1 VQLKCDK
8 ISLPYFSL
16 GEFINTCKNKSKMN
30 FIQYIKDSFDELN
43 NHMTWISK
51 EDAQKTTVTVA
62 VFTILFALAVA
73 GIDYVFQTGLD
84 NFFGM
89 FKSN

>member
-1 VQLKCDK
+1 VSRVRVPQPVQ
-8 ISLPYFSL
+8 
-16 GEFINTCKNKSKMN
+16 NKSKMN

-51 EDAQKTTVTVA
+51 DDAQKTTVTVA

-84 NFFGM
+84 NFFKL
-89 FKSN
+89 F

>member
-1 VQLKCDK
+1 VSRVRVPQPVQ
-8 ISLPYFSL
+8 
-16 GEFINTCKNKSKMN
+16 NKSKMN

-84 NFFGM
+84 NFFKL
-89 FKSN
+89 F

>member
-1 VQLKCDK
+1 MK
-8 ISLPYFSL
+8 
-16 GEFINTCKNKSKMN
+16 
-30 FIQYIKDSFDELN
+30 FIQYVKDSFEELN

-51 EDAQKTTVTVA
+51 EDSQKTTVTVA

-84 NFFGM
+84 QFFLM
-89 FKSN
+89 FKN

>member
-1 VQLKCDK
+1 
-8 ISLPYFSL
+8 
-16 GEFINTCKNKSKMN
+16 MN

-62 VFTILFALAVA
+62 VFTILFALAIA
-73 GIDYVFQTGLD
+73 GIDHVFQTGLD
-84 NFFGM
+84 NFFKI
-89 FKSN
+89 FSN